1 MNKKVIFWGTP
12 EFSLPSLKVLHKLNL
27 INLVITQAD
36 KKGGRN
42 NKLLTS
48 PIKDYSLKNDLPF
61 LQPLKL
67 DSTFIQEVKNYLPA
81 TFIIVAYGQIIPQE
95 ILNLSELQ
103 SLNIH
108 PSKLPILRG
117 PSPIQTA
124 LLKGF
129 NRTAVSLMQIDEKMD
144 HGPIIEQREA
154 IIDEE
159 DNYISLSKKLSIV
172 GAKLLE
178 DNIKDYLNNKLKSQE
193 QDHSQATFC
202 KLIKKEDGQIDWS
215 NTAQNI
221 NNQIRALYPWP
232 STFTTIK
239 DLDLKIIK
247 VKISNK
253 ELKEKEILIEDNKLY
268 IGTNTQAL
276 EILELQVT
284 GKKITVA
291 QEFLRGY
298 SNKLI

>member
-1 MNKKVIFWGTP
+1 
-12 EFSLPSLKVLHKLNL
+12 
-27 INLVITQAD
+27 
-36 KKGGRN
+36 
-42 NKLLTS
+42 
-48 PIKDYSLKNDLPF
+48 
-61 LQPLKL
+61 
-67 DSTFIQEVKNYLPA
+67 
-81 TFIIVAYGQIIPQE
+81 
-95 ILNLSELQ
+95 
-103 SLNIH
+103 
-108 PSKLPILRG
+108 
-117 PSPIQTA
+117 
-124 LLKGF
+124 
-129 NRTAVSLMQIDEKMD
+129 MQIDEKMD